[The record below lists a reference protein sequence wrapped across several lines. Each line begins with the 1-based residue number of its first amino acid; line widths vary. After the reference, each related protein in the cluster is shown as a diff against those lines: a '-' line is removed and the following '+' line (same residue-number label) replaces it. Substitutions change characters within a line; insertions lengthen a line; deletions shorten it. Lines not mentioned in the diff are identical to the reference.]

1 VKDSTGNYY
10 RILNRESVIQSY
22 NTQQKAALEHWNV
35 TSLTDI
41 FPQADAFE
49 ETTYT
54 PLWSR
59 ILPEDLEKTL
69 DILDE
74 IAWQGLIDCVVCSPD
89 EFDARWDRLQKDLS
103 DAGAEWAGEQ
113 MTLLLAE

>member
-1 VKDSTGNYY
+1 
-10 RILNRESVIQSY
+10 VIQGY
-22 NTQQKAALEHWNV
+22 NAQEKAALEHWNV

-41 FPQADAFE
+41 FPQADSFE

-59 ILPEDLEKTL
+59 ILPEELEKTQGA
-69 DILDE
+69 LDE

-89 EFDARWDRLQKDLS
+89 EFDARWEKLQQDLS
-103 DAGAEWAGEQ
+103 AAGAKQAGEQ